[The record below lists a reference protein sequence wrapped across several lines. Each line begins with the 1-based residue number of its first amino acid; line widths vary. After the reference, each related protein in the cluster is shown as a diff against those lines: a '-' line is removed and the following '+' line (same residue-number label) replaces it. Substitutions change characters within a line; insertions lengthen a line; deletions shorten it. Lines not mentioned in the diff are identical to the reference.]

1 MPKIVIATACFLLAG
16 WLALPSGHAQE
27 KTIEP
32 MVVKYDGLKDV
43 VAKNKGKVVVVDFWT
58 IDCIPCKTK
67 SLPHL
72 VEIQKK
78 WASRG
83 LVTASVLIDGYQ
95 SKTADEL
102 KVVAGRFLTRIN
114 AADSINLVLD
124 KDAPFGGD
132 KIRFATV
139 PCIYVFDRRGKWTR
153 FGGGEETNVLDDIG
167 YNKMDELVDTLLNE
181 K

>member
-1 MPKIVIATACFLLAG
+1 MPKFMIATTCLLIAG
-16 WLALPSGHAQE
+16 WLALPTGQAQE
-27 KTIEP
+27 KGIEP
-32 MVVKYDGLKDV
+32 AIVKYDGLKGV

-58 IDCIPCKTK
+58 IDCIPCKAK

-78 WASRG
+78 WASKG
-83 LVTASVLIDGYQ
+83 LVTASVLIDNYQ
-95 SKTADEL
+95 TKTAEEL
-102 KVVAGRFLTRIN
+102 KSAAGRYLTRIN
-114 AADSINLVLD
+114 ATGCINLVVD

-132 KIRFATV
+132 KIRFSSV

-153 FGGGEETNVLDDIG
+153 FGGGEETNVLDDAG
-167 YNKMDELVDTLLNE
+167 YVRMDQFIEALLDE